1 MWARVLFKFR
11 SHKSQ
16 RGAAAL
22 EFALVFPVLLLLLIG
37 IVDFGML
44 MSTQS
49 VVANAAREGARTA
62 ALSNNE
68 TSAKNAVTNAIAD
81 LPGAT
86 NIATTVTVKCTT
98 STGTPCSFVDS
109 TPDAGGTVTVT
120 VNYLHTWLSPV
131 VLGLSPTITLHGTSF
146 MRIE

>member
-1 MWARVLFKFR
+1 MR
-11 SHKSQ
+11 SRKSQ

-22 EFALVFPVLLLLLIG
+22 EFALVFPVLLLLLVG

-62 ALSNNE
+62 ALSNN
-68 TSAKNAVTNAIAD
+68 AMAAQGAVNRAIAD

-86 NIATTVTVKCTT
+86 NIGTTVTVGCTT
-98 STGTPCSFVDS
+98 AAGDPCSLSDS
-109 TPDAGGTVTVT
+109 TSDAGGTVTVT

-131 VLGLSPTITLHGTSF
+131 LLGLAPTITLRGTSF

>member
-1 MWARVLFKFR
+1 MWARVLSKLR
-11 SHKSQ
+11 SRKSQ

-22 EFALVFPVLLLLLIG
+22 EFALVFPVLLLLLVG

-62 ALSNNE
+62 ALTNNAM
-68 TSAKNAVTNAIAD
+68 SAQSAVAKAISGM
-81 LPGAT
+81 PGAT
-86 NIATTVTVKCTT
+86 NIGTTVTVACTT
-98 STGTPCSFVDS
+98 ATGDPCSLSDS
-109 TPDAGGTVTVT
+109 TPDAGSTVTVT
-120 VNYLHTWLSPV
+120 VNYLHTWVSPV
-131 VLGLSPTITLHGTSF
+131 LLGLSPTTTLHASSF